1 LTRLRIMASH
11 APLRGEFPGAGL
23 QAAVSE
29 SRNQRVVTRLM
40 AAAYLLQIGD
50 PRLQIVLEVVDG

>member
-1 LTRLRIMASH
+1 MASH